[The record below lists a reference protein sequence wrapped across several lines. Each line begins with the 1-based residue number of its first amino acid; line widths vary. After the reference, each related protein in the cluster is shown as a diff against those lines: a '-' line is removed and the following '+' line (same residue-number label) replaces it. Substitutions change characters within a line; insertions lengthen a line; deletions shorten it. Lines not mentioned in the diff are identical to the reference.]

1 MVFVTD
7 SVGEG
12 MAEAER
18 SSLSLEAWLMI
29 GLLVSVVLSTVVI
42 AVVSAGK
49 TTVFSPYE
57 NGSEYEDQQLTL
69 MRDSLDDF
77 SIANT
82 MSTPMLV
89 NDWQNPH
96 RTMLVIAAPEK
107 PFDAAEAAAIHDF
120 VTERAGKVI
129 LASNSTNAQLVA
141 EEFGVKYFDAPVRDD
156 ITTGRY
162 YEVTDNNDNR
172 ITPDTRKLWSVA
184 SVTREASLMGENK
197 AVPCSTENVKQEQVD
212 NCRMPVLFHRPTAIQ
227 VLDEQADEG
236 RDVHVLASASTSAE
250 IDAGKGEN
258 NPTLGEGETGLI
270 IRIDYPEQT
279 VLDQRSLELGGDI
292 GEISATGSIV
302 FVSDHSVLA
311 NHLWDQDRG
320 EETGKQQCT
329 SLLYT
334 THMCWDTDSEGL
346 NKALGDTTWRGNEA
360 FFTALIDDMMEFD
373 NAELSATVSR
383 NTADFNVV
391 FDESRHVSSTL
402 SMPFTEAMG
411 AIVLLTSDGV
421 LKWLIILN
429 LFALLAIAIMVVPEK
444 ENWRHVFD
452 LTRFRERPTKLDPTQ
467 YQRRTSEA
475 FLSKVRNFNDLTR
488 DEFARKSPAEV
499 MQMIREPRLVELV
512 SSNRVYSSEEL
523 RELIP
528 QIRRWGN

>member
-197 AVPCSTENVKQEQVD
+197 AVPCSTEN
-212 NCRMPVLFHRPTAIQ
+212 L
-227 VLDEQADEG
+227 
-236 RDVHVLASASTSAE
+236 S
-250 IDAGKGEN
+250 
-258 NPTLGEGETGLI
+258 LI
-270 IRIDYPEQT
+270 HI
-279 VLDQRSLELGGDI
+279 
-292 GEISATGSIV
+292 
-302 FVSDHSVLA
+302 
-311 NHLWDQDRG
+311 
-320 EETGKQQCT
+320 
-329 SLLYT
+329 
-334 THMCWDTDSEGL
+334 
-346 NKALGDTTWRGNEA
+346 
-360 FFTALIDDMMEFD
+360 
-373 NAELSATVSR
+373 
-383 NTADFNVV
+383 
-391 FDESRHVSSTL
+391 
-402 SMPFTEAMG
+402 
-411 AIVLLTSDGV
+411 
-421 LKWLIILN
+421 
-429 LFALLAIAIMVVPEK
+429 
-444 ENWRHVFD
+444 
-452 LTRFRERPTKLDPTQ
+452 
-467 YQRRTSEA
+467 
-475 FLSKVRNFNDLTR
+475 
-488 DEFARKSPAEV
+488 
-499 MQMIREPRLVELV
+499 
-512 SSNRVYSSEEL
+512 
-523 RELIP
+523 
-528 QIRRWGN
+528 